1 MRARNLA
8 IALGIAASFAPVPAD
23 AGADFPVFV
32 TVVGHG
38 AIRLRLAAGRA
49 GPCDSSANRMIFDG
63 WVDVG
68 IHSWPTGSDFVCYEH
83 TSGAWREA
91 NWSVA
96 QLVPTMAGRRP
107 RPAEILI
114 STD

>member
-1 MRARNLA
+1 MAARFFA
-8 IALGIAASFAPVPAD
+8 IVLGIAMSVAPLPAD
-23 AGADFPVFV
+23 AGADFPVLV

-68 IHSWPTGSDFVCYEH
+68 TYSWPTGSDFVCYEH
-83 TSGAWREA
+83 TSGYFREA
-91 NWSVA
+91 DWSPA
-96 QLVPTMAGRRP
+96 RLVPTMAGKRP
-107 RPAEILI
+107 RPAQIRI
-114 STD
+114 ATD